1 MISTLKAELT
11 TGLSGTIHA
20 LVCLAV
26 AVRYIQV
33 LTAVFF
39 QHICVFVHMSL
50 THTFT
55 FKWKYCLK
63 DMCTSFHLI
72 YNRFSTYSSVVIFMS
87 TFLRNN

>member
-1 MISTLKAELT
+1 MIMISTLKAELT

-39 QHICVFVHMSL
+39 QHMCFCAHVFN
-50 THTFT
+50 TH
-55 FKWKYCLK
+55 
-63 DMCTSFHLI
+63 FH
-72 YNRFSTYSSVVIFMS
+72 F
-87 TFLRNN
+87 